1 MAALPLELL
10 VRRVA
15 QRDVEA
21 FSEVY
26 DALSADVFHAALR
39 VTQDHG
45 LAEDVAQEVFAWL
58 WRAAAQ
64 FDGTQGSVRTWV
76 HTVARRRAIDC
87 VRREDTWRRRG
98 QLEAPGPHD
107 HVIDAVLAAQSH
119 EHLREVMTVLTA
131 RQQEAITLAYF
142 GDRSYGQVADQLDVS
157 LSALKARIRAGLARM
172 RHQLLVDGEGPV
184 GGSARGH

>member
-1 MAALPLELL
+1 MSALPLEML

-15 QRDVEA
+15 QHDVEA

-26 DALSADVFHAALR
+26 DELSASVFQAALR

-58 WRAAAQ
+58 WREAAQ
-64 FDGTQGSVRTWV
+64 FDGSQGSVRAWV
-76 HTVARRRAIDC
+76 HMVARRRAIDC

-98 QLEAPGPHD
+98 QVEAPGPHD

-119 EHLREVMTVLTA
+119 EHLRQVMTVLTA

-157 LSALKARIRAGLARM
+157 LTALKARIRAGLARM
-172 RHQLLVDGEGPV
+172 RHQLLVDGDGPA
-184 GGSARGH
+184 GGSARGY

>member
-1 MAALPLELL
+1 MSVLPLEML
-10 VRRVA
+10 VHRVA
-15 QRDVEA
+15 QGDVEA

-26 DALSADVFHAALR
+26 DALSAEVFHAALR
-39 VTQDHG
+39 VTQDRG

-58 WRAAAQ
+58 WRKAAQ
-64 FDGTQGSVRTWV
+64 FDRSHGSVRTWV

-98 QLEAPGPHD
+98 QLELPGRHD
-107 HVIDAVLAAQSH
+107 HVVDAVLAAQSH
-119 EHLREVMTVLTA
+119 EHLREVMTVLTP

-142 GDRSYGQVADQLDVS
+142 GDRTYGQVADQLDVS

-172 RHQLLVDGEGPV
+172 RHQLLVDGDGPV
-184 GGSARGH
+184 GG